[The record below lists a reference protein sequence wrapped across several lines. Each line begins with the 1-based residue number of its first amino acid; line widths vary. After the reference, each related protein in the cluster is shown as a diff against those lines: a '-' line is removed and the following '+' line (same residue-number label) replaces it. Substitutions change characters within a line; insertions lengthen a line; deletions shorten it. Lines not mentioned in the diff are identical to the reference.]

1 MLTLYEVDKSSTKT
15 IRISNGMGDL
25 FEFNIEFYHNDN
37 MLFPDYDLEY
47 PYKFEARSAI
57 LNSNETPMST
67 TNQIMLY
74 SYNSLILLDEYNHN
88 YRGYEKTLKIKH
100 KPKKVKR
107 GELLL
112 YFNNNK
118 LYLLETNNIKPQL
131 GVVVDEDEG
140 DNDLIVSYID
150 THYKRTVKT
159 SKEDYKIIKEFNL
172 NKIFN
177 LTILIKV
184 GSFNQI
190 DTIYYTTDC
199 VINNEMLL

>member
-15 IRISNGMGDL
+15 IRVSNGMRDL

-37 MLFPDYDLEY
+37 MLFPDFGLEY
-47 PYKFEARSAI
+47 PYKFRATDFI
-57 LNSNETPMST
+57 LKTNEKT
-67 TNQIMLY
+67 TNRKYQK
-74 SYNSLILLDEYNHN
+74 ILKVENQ
-88 YRGYEKTLKIKH
+88 
-100 KPKKVKR
+100 PKKVET

-118 LYLLETNNIKPQL
+118 LYLLETYNIKPQL
-131 GVVVDEDEG
+131 GVVVDEG
-140 DNDLIVSYID
+140 DNDFIVSYID

-177 LTILIKV
+177 LTILVKV
-184 GSFNQI
+184 GYFNQI
-190 DTIYYTTDC
+190 NDIYYTDDC
-199 VINNEMLL
+199 IIKNEMLL

>member
-15 IRISNGMGDL
+15 IRVSNGMRDL

-37 MLFPDYDLEY
+37 MLFPDFDLEY
-47 PYKFEARSAI
+47 PYKFEINDSI
-57 LNSNETPMST
+57 SNKFGIINSTS
-67 TNQIMLY
+67 II
-74 SYNSLILLDEYNHN
+74 SYNSLMTVYETKYNKKR
-88 YRGYEKTLKIKH
+88 YWKKLKLKDS
-100 KPKKVKR
+100 PKKVET

-112 YFNNNK
+112 YFCNNN
-118 LYLLETNNIKPQL
+118 LQLLHKKNLILTKFGCVIEEDNGNL
-131 GVVVDEDEG
+131 FVRFVDNHSTKNTIINKADFT
-140 DNDLIVSYID
+140 LI
-150 THYKRTVKT
+150 
-159 SKEDYKIIKEFNL
+159 EEFNL

-199 VINNEMLL
+199 VIKNEMLL

>member
-15 IRISNGMGDL
+15 IKISNGMSDL

-37 MLFPDYDLEY
+37 MLFPDFGLEY
-47 PYKFEARSAI
+47 PYKFRATNHI
-57 LNSNETPMST
+57 LKTNERTY
-67 TNQIMLY
+67 IKRKY
-74 SYNSLILLDEYNHN
+74 RKILKLENP
-88 YRGYEKTLKIKH
+88 
-100 KPKKVKR
+100 PKKVET

-131 GVVVDEDEG
+131 GVVVDEG
-140 DNDLIVSYID
+140 DDDFIVSYID

-172 NKIFN
+172 NKIFT
-177 LTILIKV
+177 LTILVKV
-184 GSFNQI
+184 ESFNQI
-190 DTIYYTTDC
+190 ENLYYTTDC
-199 VINNEMLL
+199 VIKNEILL